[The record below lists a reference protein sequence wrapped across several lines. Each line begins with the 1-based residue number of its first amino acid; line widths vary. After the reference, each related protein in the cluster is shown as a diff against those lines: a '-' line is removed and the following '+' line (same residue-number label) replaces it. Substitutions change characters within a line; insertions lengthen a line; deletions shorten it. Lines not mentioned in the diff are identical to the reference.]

1 MENRMTHVG
10 KVLVA
15 VLAWSILASGALAS
29 DGSRTSAVDS
39 RVDSLLVKMTL
50 EEKIGQLVQLTFRE
64 KSRQDS
70 AFLDPALEQL
80 IRSGGIGSFLNTVGA
95 DLTGRTQ
102 KIALEESRL
111 KIPLL
116 FGLDVVHG
124 FRTVFPIPLA
134 EASTWEPELVRQ
146 TARIAAVEASA
157 SGIHWTF
164 APMVDI
170 ARDPRWGRIAEGS
183 GEDPYLGAMMAAA
196 RVIGFQTERLDDFT
210 SLLACPKH
218 FAGYGAAEG
227 GRDYNTAEISER
239 TLREIYLP
247 PFEAAMKAGA
257 ATTMCSFNE
266 IGGVPS
272 SGNAHLLTEILRQ
285 EWGFQGFVVSDWGSI
300 PEMVQHGFAAT
311 PSEAARQ
318 AITVGVD
325 MDMEGNVYREHLA
338 ALVRSGKVPETVL
351 DQAVRRVLRAKFL
364 LGLFDHPYRGAGK
377 EREAKIIL
385 SPGHRALARESARKS
400 LVLLRNEGDVLPLR
414 KDLATLAVIGPLAE
428 DTWSILGPW
437 SAMGRS
443 GDAVSVL
450 EGIRRS
456 VGKRTAI
463 IHEKGCDVSG
473 TSTTSFAAAIEAV
486 KKADAAV
493 VVVGE
498 ESSMSGEAASR
509 ATLGLPGIQEQLVA
523 ELAKLGK
530 PLVVVLFNG
539 RPLALSG
546 IQTGVPAILET
557 WFSGIEGG
565 NAVADVLFGDAV
577 PSGKLPVTFPC
588 SVGQIPLYY
597 NHKNTGRPA
606 VDSVKYTSKY
616 LDQSHEPLYPFGY
629 GLSYTRFTYRDLKLS
644 AQRIRAKQNLS
655 LSVEVTN
662 SGSRAGVEVVQ
673 LYLHDLTGSFT
684 RPVKELKGFTKVALR
699 PGEKS
704 VVTFIL
710 TAESLSMLDRN
721 FKPVVEPGAF
731 EAQVG
736 GNSRDVLSAA
746 FDVIAE

>member
-1 MENRMTHVG
+1 MTHVG

-565 NAVADVLFGDAV
+565 NAIADVLFGDAV

>member
-15 VLAWSILASGALAS
+15 VLAWSILASGAMAL

-565 NAVADVLFGDAV
+565 NAIADVLFGDAV

-731 EAQVG
+731 EVQVG

>member
-15 VLAWSILASGALAS
+15 VLAWSILASGAMAL

-565 NAVADVLFGDAV
+565 NAIADVLFGDAV

>member
-1 MENRMTHVG
+1 MTHG
-10 KVLVA
+10 WKVLA
-15 VLAWSILASGALAS
+15 SVLAWSILTSGAVAQE
-29 DGSRTSAVDS
+29 GSRASTVDS
-39 RVDSLLVKMTL
+39 RADSLLAKMTL
-50 EEKIGQLVQLTFRE
+50 EEKVGQLVQLTFRE
-64 KSRQDS
+64 KSREDS
-70 AFLDPALEQL
+70 TSLDPVLEQL
-80 IRSGGIGSFLNTVGA
+80 IRSGGIGSFLNVVGA
-95 DLTGRTQ
+95 DATGRIQ

-124 FRTVFPIPLA
+124 YRTIFPIPLA
-134 EASTWEPELVRQ
+134 EASTWEPDLVRQ
-146 TARIAAVEASA
+146 AARIAAVEASA

-196 RVIGFQTERLDDFT
+196 RVIGFQSERLDDAT

-247 PFEAAMKAGA
+247 PFEAAVKAGA

-272 SGNAHLLTEILRQ
+272 SGNSHLLTEILRQ
-285 EWGFQGFVVSDWGSI
+285 EWGFKGFVVSDWGSI
-300 PEMVQHGFAAT
+300 AEMVQHGFAAS
-311 PSEAARQ
+311 PSEAARE
-318 AITVGVD
+318 AIMAGVD
-325 MDMEGNVYREHLA
+325 MDMEGNAYRENLA
-338 ALVRSGKVPETVL
+338 ALVHSGSVPEAVL

-364 LGLFDHPYRGAGK
+364 LGLFDHPYRGAGQ
-377 EREAKIIL
+377 EREKEVIL
-385 SPGHRALARESARKS
+385 TPDHRALARESARKS
-400 LVLLRNEGDVLPLR
+400 LVLLKNEGDLLPLR

-428 DTWSILGPW
+428 DTLSILGPW
-437 SAMGRS
+437 SAMGRP

-450 EGIRRS
+450 AGIRRS
-456 VGKRTAI
+456 VGKHTTI

-473 TSTTSFAAAIEAV
+473 TSQNSFPAAIEAV
-486 KKADAAV
+486 KKAEAAV

-498 ESSMSGEAASR
+498 ESWMSGEAASR
-509 ATLGLPGIQEQLVA
+509 SALGLPGIQEQLVA

-539 RPLALSG
+539 RPLALSE
-546 IQTGVPAILET
+546 IQTRVPAILET

-565 NAVADVLFGDAV
+565 NAIAEVLFGDAV
-577 PSGKLPVTFPC
+577 PSGKLPVTFPR

-597 NHKNTGRPA
+597 NHKSTGRPA
-606 VDSVKYTSKY
+606 VDTLKYTSKY
-616 LDQSHEPLYPFGY
+616 LDQSPEPLYPFGY
-629 GLSYTRFTYRDLKLS
+629 GLSYTRFAYRALKLS
-644 AQRIRAKQNLS
+644 AQKLRPTQNLS
-655 LSVEVTN
+655 LSVEVSN
-662 SGSRAGVEVVQ
+662 SGSRSGVEVVQ
-673 LYLHDLTGSFT
+673 LYLHDLAGSFT
-684 RPVKELKGFTKVALR
+684 RPVKELKGFTRIALR

-721 FKPVVEPGAF
+721 FKPVVEPGSF
-731 EAQVG
+731 EIQVG
-736 GNSRDVLSAA
+736 GNSRDVLSAT
-746 FDVIAE
+746 FELIAE

>member
-1 MENRMTHVG
+1 MTHVG

-15 VLAWSILASGALAS
+15 VLAWSILASGAMAL

-272 SGNAHLLTEILRQ
+272 SGNAHLLTEILSQ

-565 NAVADVLFGDAV
+565 NAIADVLFGDAV

>member
-15 VLAWSILASGALAS
+15 VLAWSILASGAMAL

-146 TARIAAVEASA
+146 AARIAAVEASA

-196 RVIGFQTERLDDFT
+196 RVIGFQSETLDDFT

-227 GRDYNTAEISER
+227 GRDYNTVEISER

-247 PFEAAMKAGA
+247 PFEAAVKAGA

-300 PEMVQHGFAAT
+300 AEMVQHGFAAS

-318 AITVGVD
+318 AIMAGVD
-325 MDMEGNVYREHLA
+325 MDMEGNAYREHLA
-338 ALVRSGKVPETVL
+338 ALVQSGKVSEMVL

-364 LGLFDHPYRGAGK
+364 LGLFDRPYRGAGK

-400 LVLLRNEGDVLPLR
+400 LVLLKNDGDVLPLR
-414 KDLATLAVIGPLAE
+414 KDLMTLAVIGPLAE

-456 VGKRTAI
+456 IGKRTAV

-473 TSTTSFAAAIEAV
+473 TSTTSFPAAIEAV

-530 PLVVVLFNG
+530 PLVLVLFNG

-546 IQTGVPAILET
+546 IQTRVPAILET
-557 WFSGIEGG
+557 WFPGIEGG
-565 NAVADVLFGDAV
+565 NAIADVLFGDAV
-577 PSGKLPVTFPC
+577 PSGKLPVTFPR

-606 VDSVKYTSKY
+606 VDTVKYTSKY

-655 LSVEVTN
+655 LSVEITN

-673 LYLHDLTGSFT
+673 LYLHDLAGSFT

-721 FKPVVEPGAF
+721 FKPVVEPGSF
-731 EAQVG
+731 EVQVG
-736 GNSRDVLSAA
+736 GNSRDVLSAT
-746 FDVIAE
+746 FEVIAE

>member
-1 MENRMTHVG
+1 
-10 KVLVA
+10 
-15 VLAWSILASGALAS
+15 
-29 DGSRTSAVDS
+29 
-39 RVDSLLVKMTL
+39 
-50 EEKIGQLVQLTFRE
+50 
-64 KSRQDS
+64 
-70 AFLDPALEQL
+70 
-80 IRSGGIGSFLNTVGA
+80 
-95 DLTGRTQ
+95 
-102 KIALEESRL
+102 
-111 KIPLL
+111 
-116 FGLDVVHG
+116 
-124 FRTVFPIPLA
+124 
-134 EASTWEPELVRQ
+134 
-146 TARIAAVEASA
+146 
-157 SGIHWTF
+157 
-164 APMVDI
+164 
-170 ARDPRWGRIAEGS
+170 
-183 GEDPYLGAMMAAA
+183 
-196 RVIGFQTERLDDFT
+196 
-210 SLLACPKH
+210 
-218 FAGYGAAEG
+218 
-227 GRDYNTAEISER
+227 
-239 TLREIYLP
+239 
-247 PFEAAMKAGA
+247 
-257 ATTMCSFNE
+257 
-266 IGGVPS
+266 
-272 SGNAHLLTEILRQ
+272 
-285 EWGFQGFVVSDWGSI
+285 
-300 PEMVQHGFAAT
+300 
-311 PSEAARQ
+311 
-318 AITVGVD
+318 
-325 MDMEGNVYREHLA
+325 
-338 ALVRSGKVPETVL
+338 
-351 DQAVRRVLRAKFL
+351 
-364 LGLFDHPYRGAGK
+364 
-377 EREAKIIL
+377 
-385 SPGHRALARESARKS
+385 
-400 LVLLRNEGDVLPLR
+400 
-414 KDLATLAVIGPLAE
+414 
-428 DTWSILGPW
+428 
-437 SAMGRS
+437 
-443 GDAVSVL
+443 
-450 EGIRRS
+450 
-456 VGKRTAI
+456 
-463 IHEKGCDVSG
+463 
-473 TSTTSFAAAIEAV
+473 
-486 KKADAAV
+486 
-493 VVVGE
+493 VGE

>member
-15 VLAWSILASGALAS
+15 VLAWSILASGAMAL